1 MKRLLIV
8 IAVVVTSL
16 TAVAA
21 ASGALAQPYGL
32 PSAGPTHAAAGGGRG
47 A

>member
-8 IAVVVTSL
+8 IAVVVTAL

-21 ASGALAQPYGL
+21 ASGALAQSCGL
-32 PSAGPTHAAAGGGRG
+32 PSAGQTNAAAGGGRG